1 MNRELVMHD
10 ERVTTIMDEHRVIAE
25 ALRDGDLQ
33 RTDEAL
39 RMHLAS
45 TMRTLGLAV
54 EHPA

>member
-1 MNRELVMHD
+1 
-10 ERVTTIMDEHRVIAE
+10 MDEHRVIAE
-25 ALRDGDLQ
+25 AMRDGDLQ
-33 RTDEAL
+33 RTEEAV